1 MMTSWQSYIVLPT
14 AGCMVVALSFYER
27 YFLEAP
33 ANQYI
38 PTAVNNRAIERKSY
52 TTLVF
57 QSSLLEEFSIVM

>member
-1 MMTSWQSYIVLPT
+1 
-14 AGCMVVALSFYER
+14 MVVALSFYER